1 MLAGARAQGMMPT
14 TTSGGMTERL
24 GFLIVGTPRSGTTL
38 VQRLASELPGVR
50 VPPETH
56 FFPLFGRDLL
66 RRRTFPLDGQ
76 ALEQEIQRYLDLQ
89 TSRGMDLSVTDVAH
103 ELGGRCGSVVD
114 LFVAIVCRLAGEG
127 EVYGEKTPN
136 HLLWWRPL
144 TRVLPHLRI
153 IAVVRDPRAV
163 VNSYAAA
170 PFGMD
175 SPAAL
180 AESWVSDQGLVLA
193 AMDHLGRERC
203 LVLRYEDVVARP
215 EATRDRLRRFLV
227 QASALASVPEAA
239 PSAAQDLF
247 MSWEAWK
254 ADAVGPVVRDRVDAW
269 RQELPAKQ
277 ASVVSAICG
286 RTMRAF
292 AYPTD
297 PIAGSPSDRRSV
309 WTLGPADQWRRLHF
323 RIVRARRIREIVKT
337 QL

>member
-1 MLAGARAQGMMPT
+1 MMPT
-14 TTSGGMTERL
+14 TTSGQMTERL

-56 FFPLFGRDLL
+56 FFPMFGRDLL
-66 RRRTFPLDGQ
+66 RRRTFPLEGQ
-76 ALEQEIQRYLDLQ
+76 ALEEEIQQFLDLK
-89 TSRGMDLSVTDVAH
+89 TSRGMGLAATDVVH
-103 ELGGRCGSVVD
+103 ELGGRCGSVVE
-114 LFVAIVCRLAGEG
+114 LFVAIVCRLAGDG
-127 EVYGEKTPN
+127 DVYGEKTPN

-144 TRVLPHLRI
+144 TRLLPHLRI

-175 SPAAL
+175 SPVAL
-180 AESWVSDQGLVLA
+180 AQSWVSDQRLVLA
-193 AMDHLGRERC
+193 ARDDLGPERC
-203 LVLRYEDVVARP
+203 LALRYEDVVARP
-215 EATRDRLRRFLV
+215 DATRDRLRRFLDRAPELTAV
-227 QASALASVPEAA
+227 PAGARSSAG
-239 PSAAQDLF
+239 DLF

-254 ADAVGPVVRDRVDAW
+254 ADAVGPVVPDRVDAW
-269 RQELPAKQ
+269 RRELPARQ
-277 ASVVSAICG
+277 ASAVAAICR

-297 PIAGSPSDRRSV
+297 PSQGSSTDRRSV
-309 WTLGPADQWRRLHF
+309 WTLRPADQWRRLHF
-323 RIVRARRIREIVKT
+323 RIARAHRIREIEKT